1 MTDSIVKKKIF
12 IPFLLLQTAA
22 AALAWI
28 GTDFSPGF
36 SEGLIAAYIIA
47 GAAALL
53 CQKRAWGRVVF
64 LTGVLCVPVGTYI
77 YAAGEDHLSICL
89 WISVLGTITAYGS
102 SAALLSKEKQSVTE
116 HMLRAGLLFAGTFSL
131 LCGVFSTALLPVG
144 TGVLLCFAAR
154 YTKRALPYL
163 TLIGLLLTDLF
174 LLSPMLFGGV
184 L

>member
-1 MTDSIVKKKIF
+1 MTDPIVKKKMI
-12 IPFLLLQTAA
+12 IPILLLQTAT

-36 SEGLIAAYIIA
+36 SEGLIATYIIT
-47 GAAALL
+47 GAAVLL
-53 CQKRAWGRVVF
+53 CQKRVWGRVVY

-77 YAAGEDHLSICL
+77 YAAGEDHLSVCL
-89 WISVLGTITAYGS
+89 WVSALGTIAVYGL
-102 SAALLSKEKQSVTE
+102 SAALLSKGKQPVTE

-131 LCGVFSTALLPVG
+131 LCGVFSTALLTVG
-144 TGVLLCFAAR
+144 TGVLLCFAAC

-163 TLIGLLLTDLF
+163 TLAGLLVTALF